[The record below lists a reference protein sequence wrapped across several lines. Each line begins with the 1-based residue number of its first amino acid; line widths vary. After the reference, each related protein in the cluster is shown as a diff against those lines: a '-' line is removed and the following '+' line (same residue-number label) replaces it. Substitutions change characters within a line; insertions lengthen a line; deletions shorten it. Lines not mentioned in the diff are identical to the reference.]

1 MKKYNPFLLL
11 VVPLALFAFRTK
23 FSNSLTFHKTP
34 LNSGGVQ
41 PGKTGAP
48 GEGNCTSCHSGSVLD
63 GKTENV
69 LALMDGT
76 MPVTTY
82 SPNKQYT
89 VLLSMKSNPFKKGF
103 QATVLNSSNSM
114 AGSFSVQTNNTNNT
128 SINGTSKKYANH
140 TSSSNTAASA
150 PIWTWTWTA
159 PAAGT
164 GDVKFYLATN
174 SADNKNNTNGD
185 LIYLSQ
191 HLFSEEQNTSELS
204 ETERDMNVQIAFL
217 NETKELA
224 INFEL
229 TQAALCSVNVFH
241 LSGKSVYSANFRK
254 NELGKNKLVLSTAN
268 FGSGLFVVNF
278 FIDNKPFS
286 RKIYLE

>member
-1 MKKYNPFLLL
+1 MKKYNPFLLFVIL
-11 VVPLALFAFRTK
+11 MVLFAFRTE
-23 FSNSLTFHKTP
+23 FSNSLSFHKTP

-63 GKTENV
+63 GTSENI
-69 LALMDGT
+69 LTIMDGT
-76 MPVTTY
+76 TPVTTY
-82 SPNKQYT
+82 TPNKQYT
-89 VLLSMKSNPFKKGF
+89 VLLSMKSNPLKKGF

-114 AGSFSVQTNNTNNT
+114 AGSFLGQTGNTN
-128 SINGTSKKYANH
+128 INGSSKKYANH
-140 TSSSNTAASA
+140 TSSSNTAVSA
-150 PIWTWTWTA
+150 PVWTWKWTA

-164 GDVKFYLATN
+164 GNVKFYVASN
-174 SADNKNNTNGD
+174 KSNNDNNDKGD

-204 ETERDMNVQIAFL
+204 EAESDMNVQIAFM

-229 TQAALCSVNVFH
+229 TQAALCSVNVYH

-278 FIDNKPFS
+278 FIDNKSFS